1 MAENGEIENEVR
13 AALEHGARLDPR
25 AWPLQVEVAGARV
38 TLEGEV
44 PDIVAKRRAV
54 EAAAKVPGVNGVV
67 DRLRLRPVERRGD
80 GEIAASLAELLT
92 GDRELVNVT
101 VRRLEGGKAHL
112 LHDAGADGAGAIDY
126 EVRDG
131 VVTLTGRVISLSHK
145 RIAGVMAWWV
155 PGSVE
160 VVNAIEVV
168 PAEQDN
174 DDEIIDALRLV
185 LETDP
190 FVPADQ
196 IRVFARDGVV
206 RLEGYVPND
215 QDRELAEHD
224 AWYTLGVRGVVNNIK
239 VAS

>member
-1 MAENGEIENEVR
+1 MADNEHMLKDIH
-13 AALEHGARLDPR
+13 AALEHGAHLDPH
-25 AWPLQVEVAGARV
+25 AWPVRVDVSGATV

-44 PDIVAKRRAV
+44 ADIVAKRRAV
-54 EAAAKVPGVNGVV
+54 DQVAKVAGVNGVV
-67 DRLRLRPVERRGD
+67 DRLRVRPVERRSD
-80 GEIAASLAELLT
+80 GEVGAVLADLLT
-92 GDRELVNVT
+92 GDKELVNVS
-101 VRRLEGGKAHL
+101 VRMLENGKAHVM
-112 LHDAGADGAGAIDY
+112 HDAGPDGAGAIEY

-160 VVNAIEVV
+160 VVNKIEVV

-190 FVPADQ
+190 FVPAGQ
-196 IRVFARDGVV
+196 VRVTSRNGVV
-206 RLEGYVPND
+206 TLDGYVPNA

-239 VAS
+239 VGV

>member
-1 MAENGEIENEVR
+1 MVENEQVVKDVH
-13 AALEHGARLDPR
+13 AALEHGAHLDPH
-25 AWPLQVEVAGARV
+25 AWPVRVEVHGATV

-44 PDIVAKRRAV
+44 GDIVAKRRAV
-54 EAAAKVPGVNGVV
+54 EQVAKVPGVNGVV
-67 DRLRLRPVERRGD
+67 DRLRLRPVERRSD
-80 GEIAASLAELLT
+80 GEVGAALADLLT
-92 GDRELVNVT
+92 GDAELVNVS
-101 VRRLEGGKAHL
+101 VRMLEYGKAHV
-112 LHDAGADGAGAIDY
+112 LHDAGPDGAGAIDY

-160 VVNAIEVV
+160 VVNGIEVV

-174 DDEIIDALRLV
+174 DDEIVDALRLV

-190 FVPADQ
+190 FVPAGQ
-196 IRVFARDGVV
+196 IRVASRNGVV
-206 RLEGYVPND
+206 TLDGYVPNA
-215 QDRELAEHD
+215 QDRDLAEHD

-239 VAS
+239 IGV